1 MKSTAQNPA
10 NPDMLSFEKKYWDA
24 GFLHIAGADEVGR
37 GCIAGPIVAAAVIW
51 DKAFLTKNIDKI
63 NELKIINDSKKLTEK
78 KRTLLAEF
86 IKQNAKAYAIT
97 EISAKIIDEKGITY
111 ANNQVLTT
119 AINELPIKPD
129 FVLIDHFKLD
139 LDNSESI
146 TKGDALSITIA
157 SASII
162 AKVFRDTQMQEKYA
176 KEYPNYGFEKHVG
189 YGTKLHMEKIKELGV
204 KEIHRKTFISNIKN

>member
-51 DKAFLTKNIDKI
+51 DKTFLTENIDKI
-63 NELKIINDSKKLTEK
+63 DELKIINDSKKLTEK

-86 IKQNAKAYAIT
+86 IKQNAKAYAIA

-129 FVLIDHFKLD
+129 FVLIDHFRLD

-162 AKVFRDTQMQEKYA
+162 AKVYRDTQMQEKYA
-176 KEYPNYGFEKHVG
+176 KEYPKKKKKKHVG
-189 YGTKLHMEKIKELGV
+189 YGTKLHMEKIKEFGV

>member
-51 DKAFLTKNIDKI
+51 DKTFLTENIDKI
-63 NELKIINDSKKLTEK
+63 DELKIINDSKKLTEK

>member
-51 DKAFLTKNIDKI
+51 DKTFLTENIDKI
-63 NELKIINDSKKLTEK
+63 DELKIINDSKKLTEK

-86 IKQNAKAYAIT
+86 IKQNAKAYAIA

-129 FVLIDHFKLD
+129 FVLIDHFRLD

-162 AKVFRDTQMQEKYA
+162 AKVYRDTQMQEKYA

-189 YGTKLHMEKIKELGV
+189 YGTKLHMEKIKEFGV